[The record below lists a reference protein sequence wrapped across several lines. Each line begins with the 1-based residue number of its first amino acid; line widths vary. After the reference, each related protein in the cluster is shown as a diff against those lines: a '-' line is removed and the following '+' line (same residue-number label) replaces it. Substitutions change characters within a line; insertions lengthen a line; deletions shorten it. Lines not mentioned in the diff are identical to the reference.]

1 MGFNHINLSVVVT
14 AKQTIEH
21 RLYAQWETL
30 YVKELKMNSL

>member
-14 AKQTIEH
+14 AKQTRH